1 MVQPSGALQHLV
13 EAAGQRFHSFR
24 NGLDYAFIQIPL
36 SPFRTG
42 ESRNLDAGR
51 LIRLNTADP
60 SARSSIKDQRTYE
73 SLQGSPGVCPL
84 ATPRRYHGIC
94 QMPSGFTD
102 VSPVFTWGSLP
113 RATID
118 RTRVRKRSA
127 SGLLHA

>member
-84 ATPRRYHGIC
+84 ATPRRYHGILVVK
-94 QMPSGFTD
+94 MPSGFTD
-102 VSPVFTWGSLP
+102 VSPVFTLP
-113 RATID
+113 LRAKATL
-118 RTRVRKRSA
+118 V
-127 SGLLHA
+127 